1 VLQHYDGLIKAR
13 TKLFEKSEDRINSQ
27 IKALSA
33 ESAANDKLVNIE
45 KYYPNVMEALQNS
58 AQFVENNALTVPTDK
73 KPDQF
78 LIGYRQQLQKL
89 IGLARGKKILPDETE
104 KAIAL
109 RLARVARSEGGDHLV
124 GYGWIKRTTFNGQDP
139 DVWMESKYPVR
150 TTEEITKMAEQEA
163 SPDLAFINQKIRAAE
178 LFVHQE
184 FGFPISDD
192 NGIDPSGLAAAKAGQ
207 KGELDQLMGEVVERR
222 KEAILRKL
230 LLGGAGAQAAVNPA
244 QGLLNSML
252 TMPPTLGPNPRGAGR
267 RLMRAAYRLERQ
279 SKLLER
285 DRIAF
290 ERDFGYAPGGT
301 RVRRAEAPTRVGGL
315 PPAPSSAKLTVPPI
329 SARVPAGAP
338 TPEEVVAA
346 PAAAAPAAAATPAE
360 PIDVQQA
367 LKTLREN
374 RRDLAVYSGDAGNFL
389 KYMQNS
395 YQGMSGLSG
404 GDERAKV
411 FANAIRLDVY
421 DNLLNLP
428 PAYATNIASALGYKN
443 AGAMFNG
450 ALDSE
455 DIIAKVDRAINDP
468 ETVGLGDLSTVYYD
482 LTKDLSFLSDPDDVL
497 AAKQRLGQIKAAI
510 DAIPPEIRG
519 NIGREIDAA
528 YRQFAGSDEDDI
540 TKINQLFGRLI
551 GAGEDALEVS
561 PTSDAAEM
569 MRERERYG
577 SDEGWRERD
586 IASIPVRQKR
596 IVDLSAQL
604 KAAQA
609 KETDIA
615 SQVGDLT
622 GRANQLLK
630 KMQDLPTARR
640 MDPEIIGHPTSQIVE
655 TTLRDLRSKMEAGPE
670 AEKAGLASRIESIE
684 KMYPPGRIDET
695 DAYKALYGEYKGILA
710 RQQQLETQDRSGIQA
725 KIKRLEQQ
733 IVDQKQELSI
743 DKAVEARGGA
753 DVAPGEPILSPPDF
767 EGRAPFFTQFV
778 DEPTAAPE
786 PKPKRAAARPP
797 AAAPA
802 PTPTPGVVPNLP
814 AMISTLE
821 DFIKDPPPGM
831 ADTDVKQAKDDLVD
845 LKQQLYEAG

>member
-1 VLQHYDGLIKAR
+1 
-13 TKLFEKSEDRINSQ
+13 
-27 IKALSA
+27 
-33 ESAANDKLVNIE
+33 
-45 KYYPNVMEALQNS
+45 
-58 AQFVENNALTVPTDK
+58 
-73 KPDQF
+73 
-78 LIGYRQQLQKL
+78 
-89 IGLARGKKILPDETE
+89 
-104 KAIAL
+104 
-109 RLARVARSEGGDHLV
+109 
-124 GYGWIKRTTFNGQDP
+124 
-139 DVWMESKYPVR
+139 
-150 TTEEITKMAEQEA
+150 
-163 SPDLAFINQKIRAAE
+163 
-178 LFVHQE
+178 
-184 FGFPISDD
+184 
-192 NGIDPSGLAAAKAGQ
+192 
-207 KGELDQLMGEVVERR
+207 
-222 KEAILRKL
+222 
-230 LLGGAGAQAAVNPA
+230 
-244 QGLLNSML
+244 
-252 TMPPTLGPNPRGAGR
+252 
-267 RLMRAAYRLERQ
+267 
-279 SKLLER
+279 
-285 DRIAF
+285 
-290 ERDFGYAPGGT
+290 
-301 RVRRAEAPTRVGGL
+301 
-315 PPAPSSAKLTVPPI
+315 
-329 SARVPAGAP
+329 
-338 TPEEVVAA
+338 
-346 PAAAAPAAAATPAE
+346 
-360 PIDVQQA
+360 
-367 LKTLREN
+367 
-374 RRDLAVYSGDAGNFL
+374 
-389 KYMQNS
+389 
-395 YQGMSGLSG
+395 
-404 GDERAKV
+404 
-411 FANAIRLDVY
+411 
-421 DNLLNLP
+421 
-428 PAYATNIASALGYKN
+428 
-443 AGAMFNG
+443 
-450 ALDSE
+450 
-455 DIIAKVDRAINDP
+455 
-468 ETVGLGDLSTVYYD
+468 
-482 LTKDLSFLSDPDDVL
+482 LSDPDDVL